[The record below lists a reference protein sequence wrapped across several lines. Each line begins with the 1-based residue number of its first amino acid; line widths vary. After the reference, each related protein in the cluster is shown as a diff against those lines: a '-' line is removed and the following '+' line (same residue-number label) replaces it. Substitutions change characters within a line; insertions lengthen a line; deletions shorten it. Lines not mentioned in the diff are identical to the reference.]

1 MMLSGSDL
9 KPGKKIIYEGIPHE
23 ITAYEHL
30 KVAMG
35 KGLEKV
41 SMRNL
46 VTGNMLSN
54 MTFREV
60 DKFEEADVSS
70 ANYEY
75 LYSDGSE
82 YFFMNKD
89 TYDQVSLTDKVVGDA
104 KLFLTEGDKVVLQ
117 EYNGLPI
124 NITLEPSVTLEVIDT
139 PPGEKGNTATGGK
152 KPATLSTGL
161 VVQVPL
167 FMAIGDK
174 VKVDTREKSYL
185 GRA

>member
-1 MMLSGSDL
+1 MMLSWSDL

-30 KVAMG
+30 KVAMW
-35 KGLEKV
+35 KWLEKV

-46 VTGNMLSN
+46 VTWNMLSN

-75 LYSDGSE
+75 LYSDWSE

-89 TYDQVSLTDKVVGDA
+89 TYDQVSLTDKVVWDA
-104 KLFLTEGDKVVLQ
+104 KLFLTEWDKVVLQ
-117 EYNGLPI
+117 EYNWLPI

-139 PPGEKGNTATGGK
+139 PPGEKWNTATGWK
-152 KPATLSTGL
+152 KPATLSTWL

-167 FMAIGDK
+167 FMAIWDK

-185 GRA
+185 WRA